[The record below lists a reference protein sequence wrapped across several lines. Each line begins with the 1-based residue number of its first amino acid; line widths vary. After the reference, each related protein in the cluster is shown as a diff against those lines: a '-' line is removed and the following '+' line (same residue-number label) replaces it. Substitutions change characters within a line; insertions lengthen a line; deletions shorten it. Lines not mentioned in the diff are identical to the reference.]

1 MFRFIVNYLKIF
13 KHIPFFALWLDA
25 AMMITNMIFRPEVIL
40 SIEKIEDE
48 VSAWKGVTLTLHK
61 FGGLQFN
68 YGKTE
73 LGHIHS
79 NGILDVLF
87 SRQLKHSLIKDGL
100 AEDHHVFKQSGW
112 TSFYIR
118 SSHDIDKALYLL
130 ALSYRR
136 IAGREA
142 YPSPSIPFANC

>member
-1 MFRFIVNYLKIF
+1 MFRLIVNYLKIF
-13 KHIPFFALWLDA
+13 KHVPFFALWLDA
-25 AMMITNMIFRPEVIL
+25 AMMITNMIFRPEVVL

-48 VSAWKGVTLTLHK
+48 VSTWKDVTLTLHK

-100 AEDHHVFKQSGW
+100 VEDHHVFKRSGW
-112 TSFYIR
+112 TSLYIT
-118 SSHDIDKALYLL
+118 SSEDVDKALYLL
-130 ALSYRR
+130 ALSYRK
-136 IAGREA
+136 ITGRDA
-142 YPSPSIPFANC
+142 RS